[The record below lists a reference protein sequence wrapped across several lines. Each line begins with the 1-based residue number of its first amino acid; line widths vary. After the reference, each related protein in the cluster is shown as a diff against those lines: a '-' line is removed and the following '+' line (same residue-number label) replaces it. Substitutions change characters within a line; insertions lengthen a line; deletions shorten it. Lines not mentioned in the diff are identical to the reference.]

1 MSQGASRCLQ
11 QLDVF
16 FRATQRGRKAGYLMR
31 TLENAVAVVT
41 GGSRGIGRAIAEEL
55 AADGSI
61 VVVNYSKSKGQ
72 AEELVENL
80 LKNGAKGAVA
90 IQADVSDPDQAIKLM
105 EETIKRFGRID
116 LLVNNAGI
124 NIDRSLK
131 NMSVQDW
138 RTVIETDLSSYFYT
152 IKAALNYFMQQKSG
166 AIINMSSI
174 AGQIGNFGQANYAAT
189 KAGIL
194 GLTKTAAIELAR
206 YNVTVHAISPGPVE
220 TEMWDTV
227 PKEGKEAIIK
237 KIPAGRPAHIKEI
250 ARAVHYLYEDGEY
263 LTGTVLDINGGWYS
277 A

>member
-1 MSQGASRCLQ
+1 
-11 QLDVF
+11 
-16 FRATQRGRKAGYLMR
+16 MR
-31 TLENAVAVVT
+31 TVDNAVAVVT
-41 GGSRGIGRAIAEEL
+41 GAGRGIGRAIAEEL
-55 AADGSI
+55 GSGGAI
-61 VVVNYSKSKGQ
+61 VVVNYSKSKGP
-72 AEELVENL
+72 AEELVESL

-90 IQADVSDPDQAIKLM
+90 IQADVSDPDQATQLI

-138 RTVIETDLSSYFYT
+138 RTVIETDLSSFFYT

-166 AIINMSSI
+166 AIINMSSL
-174 AGQIGNFGQANYAAT
+174 AGQIGNFGQANYAAA

-194 GLTKTAAIELAR
+194 GLTRTAAIELAR
-206 YNVTVHAISPGPVE
+206 YNVSVQAISPGPVE
-220 TEMWDTV
+220 TEMWDAV

-237 KIPAGRPAHIKEI
+237 RIPAGRPAHIKEI
-250 ARAVHYLYEDGEY
+250 ARAVRYLYEDGEY